1 MREQTPTGHIP
12 PPIVLKN
19 NEESMSETTKQV
31 QLRQLSDVLS
41 APLKIFVQAPLFASR
56 VEAKILG
63 YAIGQYVILH
73 SPGSKPGAGLSSLAP
88 RIGDDLIIRFLVDG
102 IAYGF
107 TSHVTHLLAHPESLV
122 FLQYPESIAQVS
134 VRRDRRIPCRLPC
147 NLIDSTGQRTP
158 ALLLDISEGG
168 GKIASSEVKEEHRS
182 AGTPVKLELTL
193 PPPTGGVHEITGKLI
208 RAIQQHQ
215 AVVAGIEFDRR
226 HSELM
231 ESLTSF
237 LCLDDTPPAFANG
250 GLATVG
256 V

>member
-1 MREQTPTGHIP
+1 
-12 PPIVLKN
+12 
-19 NEESMSETTKQV
+19 MSETTKQV

-41 APLKIFVQAPLFASR
+41 EPLKIFVQAPLFASR

-73 SPGSKPGAGLSSLAP
+73 SPGSKPGMGLNTLAP

-134 VRRDRRIPCRLPC
+134 VRRDRRLPCRLPC

-168 GKIASSEVKEEHRS
+168 SKVASRDVKEEHRS
-182 AGTPVKLELTL
+182 AGAPVKLELTL
-193 PPPTGGVHEITGKLI
+193 PPPTGGVHEITGKVI
-208 RAIQQHQ
+208 RATQQHRTI
-215 AVVAGIEFDRR
+215 VAGIEFDRR
-226 HSELM
+226 YSELM
-231 ESLTSF
+231 ESLTNF
-237 LCLDDTPPAFANG
+237 LCLDDMSPDSANG
-250 GLATVG
+250 DAAAVG

>member
-1 MREQTPTGHIP
+1 M
-12 PPIVLKN
+12 
-19 NEESMSETTKQV
+19 TKQV

-41 APLKIFVQAPLFASR
+41 TPLKIFVQAPLFASR

-63 YAIGQYVILH
+63 YSIGHYVTLH
-73 SPGSKPGAGLSSLAP
+73 SPDSKPGAGLNTLAP

-107 TSHVTHLLAHPESLV
+107 TSHVIHSLAHPESLV

-147 NLIDSTGQRTP
+147 NLLDSTGRRTP

-168 GKIASSEVKEEHRS
+168 GKVASRDIKEEQRS
-182 AGTPVKLELTL
+182 AEAPVKIELTL
-193 PPPTGGVHEITGKLI
+193 PPPAGGAHEISGKVI
-208 RAIQQHQ
+208 RAVHQHQ
-215 AVVAGIEFDRR
+215 TIIAGIEFDRR
-226 HSELM
+226 YSELM

-237 LCLDDTPPAFANG
+237 LCLDDMSPDTENVGA
-250 GLATVG
+250 ATIAV
-256 V
+256 

>member
-147 NLIDSTGQRTP
+147 NLIDSTGQP
-158 ALLLDISEGG
+158 MALASPSIVSSVNCSGRNSASPPLDEM
-168 GKIASSEVKEEHRS
+168 KVLAASSEFQVTTGS
-182 AGTPVKLELTL
+182 GVTP
-193 PPPTGGVHEITGKLI
+193 
-208 RAIQQHQ
+208 
-215 AVVAGIEFDRR
+215 GI
-226 HSELM
+226 
-231 ESLTSF
+231 
-237 LCLDDTPPAFANG
+237 
-250 GLATVG
+250 
-256 V
+256 

>member
-1 MREQTPTGHIP
+1 
-12 PPIVLKN
+12 
-19 NEESMSETTKQV
+19 MSETTKQV
-31 QLRQLSDVLS
+31 QLRQLSEVLS

-73 SPGSKPGAGLSSLAP
+73 SPGGKPGAGLSSLAP

-107 TSHVTHLLAHPESLV
+107 TSHVTHLLAHPESLI

-168 GKIASSEVKEEHRS
+168 GKVASRDIKEEQRS
-182 AGTPVKLELTL
+182 PGAPVKLELTL

-208 RAIQQHQ
+208 RAVSQHQ
-215 AVVAGIEFDRR
+215 TIIAGIAFDRR
-226 HSELM
+226 YSELM

-237 LCLDDTPPAFANG
+237 LCLDD
-250 GLATVG
+250 ATQDAVNVG
-256 V
+256 ATTIGA